1 MNWLTAP
8 AISGCND
15 WVDLIQKLFSAGSS
29 VVSLLGGE
37 HRQQL
42 KHELDRLERC
52 MLHLPALIN
61 QAEWFIHKD
70 TVAPLLHKLKDRVLD
85 AHDLLDTFDYY
96 YKRKVAAEGTRHLR
110 ADFSREIVNSD
121 QVRKIR
127 EDIEFLDDKLAL
139 LIDRRAEMKRFD
151 RFIRPDMD
159 HSCDESRIRG
169 REDQVEELLQWL
181 GVLPWL
187 QIGLACYA
195 SPSKRRIDATSIAS
209 TSKRTRR
216 NTTMAVTTTVAATS
230 SGQTRGFQCDDHRTN
245 NVSALAIVGIGGI
258 GKTTLAQKIFNDKR
272 VHDHFDLRIWISVSN
287 DFDVLR
293 LTKEFTRR
301 VLENEMHSDNLSCLQ
316 DFLAGGIIGAKKFLL
331 VLDDVWD
338 DMYMN
343 HVSKWHKFIKP
354 LQSSQLGSMILLT
367 TRSQKV
373 AQEVNKS
380 KNFALEGLPPAIFKE
395 LFNDCAFGTDRSQY
409 DPELDN
415 IGSRILPH
423 LKGCPLAAKTL
434 GRLLNCMLNQDSWND
449 IARSEL
455 WELDQK
461 NDDILPVLRLSYQ
474 YLPSHL
480 RNCFSFCSMYPKG
493 YQFDIHTLVENWKA
507 AGLLE
512 SRSGTP
518 SINGHTYFND
528 LLSRSLFQKAPSS
541 SKYVMHDLIHD
552 MAQLVSGNECF
563 IIRSQTDLKNIP
575 ENVRHLSILESSGLN
590 PNNCEI
596 LCKCKKLRSIV
607 CHGIPSDI
615 ITPAVEC
622 WFKELTNIRI
632 LSFISCQLDHLPES
646 IGNLKLL
653 RYLNIA
659 DCTFENLPRSFW
671 HLYNLQTVDA
681 QNCRF
686 HVIPEDYN
694 LLVNLQKFNLRGN
707 LVRGPGLVP

>member
-15 WVDLIQKLFSAGSS
+15 WVELIQNLFSAGSS
-29 VVSLLGGE
+29 LLSLLGGE
-37 HRQQL
+37 PREQL
-42 KHELDRLERC
+42 QHELDRLERC
-52 MLHLPALIN
+52 MLHLPSLIN
-61 QAEWFIHKD
+61 RAEWFIHKD
-70 TVAPLLHKLKDRVLD
+70 TVATVLHQLKGRVLD
-85 AHDLLDTFDYY
+85 AHDLLDTFNYHC
-96 YKRKVAAEGTRHLR
+96 KLKVEAEGTRHLR
-110 ADFSREIVNSD
+110 ADFIMEIVSSD
-121 QVRKIR
+121 RVRKTR
-127 EDIEFLDDKLAL
+127 EHIDYLDDKLAL
-139 LIDRRAEMKRFD
+139 LIDRHAEMKRFD

-169 REDQVEELLQWL
+169 RVNEVEELVRWL
-181 GVLPWL
+181 GILPAPAL
-187 QIGLACYA
+187 QLGTA
-195 SPSKRRIDATSIAS
+195 SSSKRRTDAASVAS
-209 TSKRTRR
+209 TSKRKRTAVVSS
-216 NTTMAVTTTVAATS
+216 NPVPSNCTTMA
-230 SGQTRGFQCDDHRTN
+230 GGFQCDYQRTN
-245 NVSALAIVGIGGI
+245 NLSALAIVGIGGI

-272 VHDHFDLRIWISVSN
+272 VQDHFHLRIWISVSN

-293 LTKEFTRR
+293 LTKEFAQR
-301 VLENEMHSDNLSCLQ
+301 VLENEMHSDNLPCLQ
-316 DFLAGGIIGAKKFLL
+316 GFLTGGIIGDKRFLL

-338 DMYMN
+338 DLYMN
-343 HVSKWHKFIKP
+343 HESKWHKFIKP

-367 TRSQKV
+367 TRSQMV
-373 AQEVNKS
+373 AEEVNKRR
-380 KNFALEGLPPAIFKE
+380 KFALEGLPPGIFKE
-395 LFNDCAFGTDRSQY
+395 LFNDWAFGTDRLQY

-434 GRLLNCMLNQDSWND
+434 GKLLNCMLNRDSWND
-449 IARSEL
+449 IATSEL
-455 WELDQK
+455 WELDQN

-480 RNCFSFCSMYPKG
+480 RACFSFCSMYPKG
-493 YQFDIHTLVENWKA
+493 YQFDIDTLVENWKA
-507 AGLLE
+507 AGLLD
-512 SRSGTP
+512 SLKGTS
-518 SINGHTYFND
+518 SINGHKYFFD
-528 LLSRSLFQKAPSS
+528 LLGRSLFQKAPSS

-552 MAQLVSGNECF
+552 MAQLVSGNECY
-563 IIRSQTDLKNIP
+563 IIKSQKDLENIP
-575 ENVRHLSILESSGLN
+575 ENVRHLSMLESSGLN
-590 PNNCEI
+590 LYNCKL
-596 LCKCKKLRSIV
+596 LCECKKLRSIV
-607 CHGIPSDI
+607 CHGIPSKI

-659 DCTFENLPRSFW
+659 ECTFENLPRSFW
-671 HLYNLQTVDA
+671 QLYNLQTVDA

-694 LLVNLQKFNLRGN
+694 LLVNLQKFNLRGT